1 MTVRPPDS
9 LPPPRAL
16 CLDLDETLLNNDG
29 VHNDA
34 IALTSQAIA
43 GSQPGMS
50 GTRLIGTYHTVV
62 TNYGAEVESKW
73 DGGDLDAASFT
84 LEAWRRA
91 LSACGCTDEAVAQRA
106 AAMHYRLAEAGYR
119 LFEDAREF
127 FEAAREAGLPLALI
141 TNGPTD
147 LQRSKLRALG
157 ISDWFEAVAISG
169 EVGVAKPDP
178 GIFEHVL
185 RGMGVPN
192 DGVWHVGDNPATDVA
207 GAQAA
212 GLTGVWLNR
221 TGAVRREADPEP
233 DLEITSLSE
242 LLPFLAGSGGVKP
255 G

>member
-62 TNYGAEVESKW
+62 TNYGAEVEGKW
-73 DGGDLDAASFT
+73 DGGDLNAASFT

-106 AAMHYRLAEAGYR
+106 AALHYRLAEAGYR

-127 FEAAREAGLPLALI
+127 LEAAREAGLPLALI

-147 LQRSKLRALG
+147 LQRSKIRVLG
-157 ISDWFEAVAISG
+157 IGHCFDTVAISG
-169 EVGVAKPDP
+169 EVGVSKPDP
-178 GIFEHVL
+178 HIFEHVL
-185 RGMGVPN
+185 RGLGVAS
-192 DGVWHVGDNPATDVA
+192 DGVWHVGDNLATDVA
-207 GAQAA
+207 GARAA
-212 GLTGVWLNR
+212 GLTAVWINR
-221 TGAVRREADPEP
+221 TGAGRREADPEP
-233 DLEITSLSE
+233 DLEIASLSE
-242 LLPFLAGSGGVKP
+242 LKPLLAGSRGVKP
-255 G
+255 S

>member
-62 TNYGAEVESKW
+62 TNYGTEVESKW
-73 DGGDLDAASFT
+73 DGGDLNAASFT

-106 AAMHYRLAEAGYR
+106 AALHYRLAEAGYR

-127 FEAAREAGLPLALI
+127 LDAARGARLPLALI

-147 LQRSKLRALG
+147 LQRSKLGALG
-157 ISDWFEAVAISG
+157 ISDWFDAVAISG

-178 GIFEHVL
+178 RIFERVL
-185 RGMGVPN
+185 RGLGVAS
-192 DGVWHVGDNPATDVA
+192 DDAWHVGDNLATDVA
-207 GAQAA
+207 GARAA
-212 GLTGVWLNR
+212 GLTAVWINR
-221 TGAVRREADPEP
+221 TGAPRRESGPEP
-233 DLEITSLSE
+233 DLEIASLSE
-242 LLPFLAGSGGVKP
+242 LTSLLTGTGGVDP
-255 G
+255 

>member
-1 MTVRPPDS
+1 MTAHPPDS

-29 VHNDA
+29 VHSNA
-34 IALTSQAIA
+34 IAHTSQAIA

-73 DGGDLDAASFT
+73 DGGDLNAASFT

-106 AAMHYRLAEAGYR
+106 AALHFRLAEAGYR

-127 FEAAREAGLPLALI
+127 LEAAREAGLPLALI

-147 LQRSKLRALG
+147 LQRSKVHAVG
-157 ISDWFEAVAISG
+157 IGHWFGVVAISG

-178 GIFEHVL
+178 GIFRHVL
-185 RGMGVPN
+185 RGMGLE
-192 DGVWHVGDNPATDVA
+192 GESVWHVGDNLATDVA

-212 GLTGVWLNR
+212 GLTSVWLNR
-221 TGAVRREADPEP
+221 TGASRTERDPAP
-233 DLEITSLSE
+233 DIEIASLSE
-242 LLPFLAGSGGVKP
+242 LVPLLNGSAGFSP
-255 G
+255 

>member
-1 MTVRPPDS
+1 MTVRSLDS

-29 VHNDA
+29 VHSDA

-62 TNYGAEVESKW
+62 TNFGAEVESKW
-73 DGGDLDAASFT
+73 DGGDLNAASFT

-106 AAMHYRLAEAGYR
+106 AALHYRLAEAGYR

-127 FEAAREAGLPLALI
+127 LEAAREAGLPLALI

-147 LQRSKLRALG
+147 LQRSKLGTLG
-157 ISDWFEAVAISG
+157 IDHWFGVVAISG

-178 GIFEHVL
+178 AIFEHAL
-185 RGMGVPN
+185 LGMGLERE
-192 DGVWHVGDNPATDVA
+192 GVWHVGDNLATDVA
-207 GAQAA
+207 GARAA
-212 GLTGVWLNR
+212 GLTAVWINR
-221 TGAVRREADPEP
+221 TGAPRRESDPEP